1 MVCSYDR
8 GAGESLEIDGSL
20 EDFAQRISEE
30 TVNVP
35 EHLPLFDQRR
45 VPASG
50 AKRSNRTEPIA
61 FIGIHKACPGL
72 CPMR

>member
-8 GAGESLEIDGSL
+8 GAGESLETDGSL

-30 TVNVP
+30 TMNVP

-45 VPASG
+45 VSASG
-50 AKRSNRTEPIA
+50 AEQTLRFNAK
-61 FIGIHKACPGL
+61 
-72 CPMR
+72 